1 MERNYSDLITGTF
14 LLALSIVMFIA
25 TFNIEALTD
34 SRVGADFMPKII
46 AVLIAI
52 MSIPVIVNGFKR
64 EKVIES
70 DGKSAVSDD
79 SEVSV
84 SEAKEETD
92 NEKSYISLVLTIILL
107 FVYLF
112 LIPIIGFLIATSA
125 YLIIQM
131 LLFSEWTIRNAIRY
145 AIISIVT
152 STIVY
157 FVFRNAFYV
166 MLPAGILG

>member
-1 MERNYSDLITGTF
+1 MKSNYSYLITGTF

-79 SEVSV
+79 SEVSA
-84 SEAKEETD
+84 SEANAATKKVE
-92 NEKSYISLVLTIILL
+92 SYISLVL
-107 FVYLF
+107 
-112 LIPIIGFLIATSA
+112 
-125 YLIIQM
+125 
-131 LLFSEWTIRNAIRY
+131 
-145 AIISIVT
+145 
-152 STIVY
+152 
-157 FVFRNAFYV
+157 
-166 MLPAGILG
+166 

>member
-1 MERNYSDLITGTF
+1 
-14 LLALSIVMFIA
+14 MFIA

>member
-1 MERNYSDLITGTF
+1 MERNYNDLITGTI
-14 LLALSIVMFIA
+14 LLALSIVMFVA

-46 AVLIAI
+46 AILIAI
-52 MSIPVIVNGFKR
+52 MSIPVIVNGFKG
-64 EKVIES
+64 KKIVKS
-70 DGKSAVSDD
+70 DEKSAVSDD
-79 SEVSV
+79 GEASI
-84 SEAKEETD
+84 SEAKEDTGNET
-92 NEKSYISLVLTIILL
+92 SYISLVLTIILL

-125 YLIIQM
+125 YLIVQM
-131 LLFSEWTIRNAIRY
+131 LLFSEWTIRNTIRY
-145 AIISIVT
+145 AVISIVT
-152 STIVY
+152 SAIVY